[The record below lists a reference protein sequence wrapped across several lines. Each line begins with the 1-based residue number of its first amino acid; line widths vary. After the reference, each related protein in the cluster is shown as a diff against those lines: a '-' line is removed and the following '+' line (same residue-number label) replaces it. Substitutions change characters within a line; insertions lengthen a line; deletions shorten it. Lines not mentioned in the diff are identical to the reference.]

1 MFFLKLC
8 FKVFI
13 GLCAFFAFYSSVYAQ
28 ELELSPVVVTDVFN
42 NLNLSDVLASVS
54 VISRNQIEKSQA
66 ATLADLLQGEAGIEF
81 GRNGGI
87 GSTTSFFLRGQD
99 SKNVAVYIDGV
110 RSQVDQLG
118 SLQITDLPLAQI
130 ETIEILRG
138 NSAALYGDSAIGGV
152 INIFTRQGS
161 GKPAPYG
168 SVTFGGYGLKDVNTG
183 YGGSVDDF
191 KFNFQAGNLTSS
203 GFSAINTSQKT
214 AANPDSDGYSSNYFS
229 MNLERKISASS
240 SIGFRVNHRYSDIE
254 YDNSSSTLTTDTH
267 NQTKTNDL
275 YVFYL
280 HTLVDQNWKSN
291 IDVSNSKMEYE
302 DFLNGTRNK
311 TDYGFGLN
319 EGNQKSIRWFNTYTL
334 GEKTI
339 LNFGADYSE
348 DEFVFTGTSTNSDSY
363 SMKRFSRGYF
373 VGATYSL
380 KKWTFQ
386 TNIRRDDI
394 EITSTDASS
403 TVTSTSPKSTSGL
416 IGVGFQI
423 DPQWKLTT
431 SISNGF
437 SSPTA
442 YNVLYNTNLTGN
454 FEKFQAK
461 ELGLSYS
468 NAKQSLR
475 MVYFETKTQN
485 SIDMDDTYVFS
496 NTYSSE
502 NKGIETTGQTEWAG
516 YRLKGSLVFQNPWS
530 VTYDEA
536 LARRAKRYGSLDV
549 SKSAGEYEFGS
560 RIYAASER
568 KDSHWSDNVGVYHQ
582 LSGYALLSVYSSKK
596 IDKDW
601 TARFKLDNLFD
612 KDYQLAYGYNT
623 PGRAVSATLIYQPH

>member
-1 MFFLKLC
+1 MFFLKLY

-13 GLCAFFAFYSSVYAQ
+13 GLCAFFAFYSSVYSQ
-28 ELELSPVVVTDVFN
+28 ELKLNPVVVTDVFN

-110 RSQVDQLG
+110 RSQVDQIG

-191 KFNFQAGNLTSS
+191 KFNLQAGNLTSR

-240 SIGFRVNHRYSDIE
+240 SIGFRANHRYSDIE
-254 YDNSSSTLTTDTH
+254 YDYSSSSTLTTDTH

-275 YVFYL
+275 YVLYV
-280 HTLVDQNWKSN
+280 HTLVDQDWKSN

-302 DFLNGTRNK
+302 DFLNGSRNK
-311 TDYGFGLN
+311 TNIGFGLN

-348 DEFVFTGTSTNSDSY
+348 DDFVFTGTSTNSDSY

-373 VGATYSL
+373 VGLNRSMGKWSL
-380 KKWTFQ
+380 Q
-386 TNIRRDDI
+386 TNMRRDVMDI
-394 EITSTDASS
+394 TNTDASS
-403 TVTSTSPKSTSGL
+403 VLTSIGTASTSGL
-416 IGVGFQI
+416 IGIGYEI
-423 DPQWKLTT
+423 NPNWRLTT

-437 SSPTA
+437 SAPTS
-442 YNVLYNTNLTGN
+442 YDVSQNTKLTP
-454 FEKFQAK
+454 EKFLSK
-461 ELGLSYS
+461 EAGFTYVNGSKL
-468 NAKQSLR
+468 LR
-475 MVYFETKTQN
+475 MVYFEMTTQN
-485 SIDMDDTYVFS
+485 SIVYDDSNVAS
-496 NTYSSE
+496 NTYASE
-502 NKGIETTGQTEWAG
+502 NKGIETTGQSEWAG
-516 YRLKGSLVFQNPWS
+516 YRVKASLVFQNPKS
-530 VTYDEA
+530 VTYDEV
-536 LARRAKRYGSLDV
+536 LARRAKRYGSLDINRLIGDYELG
-549 SKSAGEYEFGS
+549 SKIF
-560 RIYAASER
+560 AADER
-568 KDSHWSDNVGVYHQ
+568 KDSHWNSYTLG
-582 LSGYALLSVYSSKK
+582 SYALVTLYASTKL
-596 IDKDW
+596 DNNW
-601 TARFKLDNLFD
+601 TARLKLENAFD
-612 KDYQLAYGYNT
+612 KYYQLAYGYNT
-623 PGRAVSATLIYQPH
+623 PGRTMSFTLVYQPLN

>member
-1 MFFLKLC
+1 MFFLKLY

-13 GLCAFFAFYSSVYAQ
+13 GLCAFFAFYSSLYSQ

-191 KFNFQAGNLTSS
+191 KFNLQAGNLTSS
-203 GFSAINTSQKT
+203 GFSAIDTSQKT
-214 AANPDSDGYSSNYFS
+214 AANPDSDGYLSNYFS

-240 SIGFRVNHRYSDIE
+240 SIGFRANHRYSDIE
-254 YDNSSSTLTTDTH
+254 YDYSSSTLTTDTH

-275 YVFYL
+275 YVLYL
-280 HTLVDQNWKSN
+280 YTLVDQNWRSN

-302 DFLNGTRNK
+302 DFLNGSRNK
-311 TDYGFGLN
+311 TNYGFGLN

-339 LNFGADYSE
+339 LNFGADFSE
-348 DEFVFTGTSTNSDSY
+348 DEFVFTGTSTNTDSY

-373 VGATYSL
+373 IGATYSL
-380 KKWTFQ
+380 QRWSFQ
-386 TNIRRDDI
+386 TNIRKDDI
-394 EITSTDASS
+394 EITSKDASS

-416 IGVGFQI
+416 LGVGFQI
-423 DPQWKLTT
+423 DPHWKLTS

-461 ELGLSYS
+461 ELGLSYL
-468 NAKQSLR
+468 NALQSLR

-485 SIDMDDTYVFS
+485 SIDMDDNYVSS

-502 NKGIETTGQTEWAG
+502 NKGIEITGQTKWAG
-516 YRLKGSLVFQNPWS
+516 YRVKGSLVFQNPWS

-549 SKSAGEYEFGS
+549 SKSVGEYEFGS
-560 RIYAASER
+560 RMYAASER
-568 KDSHWSDNVGVYHQ
+568 KDSHWPDGVVYHQ
-582 LSGYALLSVYSSKK
+582 LSGYALLSVYASKK

-623 PGRAVSATLIYQPH
+623 PGRTLSAALVYQPQ

>member
-1 MFFLKLC
+1 MFFLKLY

-13 GLCAFFAFYSSVYAQ
+13 GLCAFFAFYSSVYSQ
-28 ELELSPVVVTDVFN
+28 ELKLSPVVVTDVFN

-110 RSQVDQLG
+110 RSQVDQIG

-191 KFNFQAGNLTSS
+191 KFNLQAGNLTSR

-214 AANPDSDGYSSNYFS
+214 TANPDSDGYSSNYFS

-240 SIGFRVNHRYSDIE
+240 SIGFRANHRYSDIE
-254 YDNSSSTLTTDTH
+254 YDYSSSTLTTDTH

-275 YVFYL
+275 YVLYV
-280 HTLVDQNWKSN
+280 HTLVDQDWKSN

-302 DFLNGTRNK
+302 DFLNGSRNK
-311 TDYGFGLN
+311 TNIGFGLN

-348 DEFVFTGTSTNSDSY
+348 DDFVFTGTSTNSDSY

-373 VGATYSL
+373 VGLNRSMGKWSL
-380 KKWTFQ
+380 Q
-386 TNIRRDDI
+386 TNMRRDVMDI
-394 EITSTDASS
+394 TNTDASS
-403 TVTSTSPKSTSGL
+403 VLTSIGTASTSGL
-416 IGVGFQI
+416 IGIGYEI
-423 DPQWKLTT
+423 NPNWRLTT

-437 SSPTA
+437 SAPTS
-442 YNVLYNTNLTGN
+442 YDVSQNTKLTP
-454 FEKFQAK
+454 EKFLSK
-461 ELGLSYS
+461 EAGFTYVNGRKL
-468 NAKQSLR
+468 LR
-475 MVYFETKTQN
+475 MVYFEMTTQN
-485 SIDMDDTYVFS
+485 SIVYDDSNVAS
-496 NTYSSE
+496 NTYASE
-502 NKGIETTGQTEWAG
+502 NKGIETTGQSEWAG
-516 YRLKGSLVFQNPWS
+516 YRVKASLVFQNPKS
-530 VTYDEA
+530 VTYDEV
-536 LARRAKRYGSLDV
+536 LSRRAKRYGSLDINRLIGDYELG
-549 SKSAGEYEFGS
+549 SKIF
-560 RIYAASER
+560 AADER
-568 KDSHWSDNVGVYHQ
+568 KDSHWNSYTLG
-582 LSGYALLSVYSSKK
+582 SYALVTLYASTKL
-596 IDKDW
+596 DNNW
-601 TARFKLDNLFD
+601 TARLKLENAFD
-612 KDYQLAYGYNT
+612 KYYQLAYGYNT
-623 PGRAVSATLIYQPH
+623 PGRTMSFTLVYQPLN

>member
-1 MFFLKLC
+1 MFFLKLY

-13 GLCAFFAFYSSVYAQ
+13 GLCAFFAFYSSVYSQ
-28 ELELSPVVVTDVFN
+28 ELKLNPVVVTDVFN

-110 RSQVDQLG
+110 RSQVDQIG

-168 SVTFGGYGLKDVNTG
+168 SVTFGVYGLKDVNTG

-191 KFNFQAGNLTSS
+191 KFNLQAGNLTSR

-214 AANPDSDGYSSNYFS
+214 TANPDSDGYSSNYFS

-240 SIGFRVNHRYSDIE
+240 SIGFRANHRYSDIE
-254 YDNSSSTLTTDTH
+254 YDYSSSSTLTTDTH

-275 YVFYL
+275 YVLYV
-280 HTLVDQNWKSN
+280 HTLVDQDWKSN

-302 DFLNGTRNK
+302 DFLNGSRNK
-311 TDYGFGLN
+311 TNIGFGLN

-348 DEFVFTGTSTNSDSY
+348 DDFVFTGTSTNSDSY

-373 VGATYSL
+373 VGLNRSMGKWSL
-380 KKWTFQ
+380 Q
-386 TNIRRDDI
+386 TNMRRDVMDI
-394 EITSTDASS
+394 TNTDASS
-403 TVTSTSPKSTSGL
+403 VLTSIGTASTSGL
-416 IGVGFQI
+416 IGIGYEI
-423 DPQWKLTT
+423 NPNWRLTT

-437 SSPTA
+437 SAPTS
-442 YNVLYNTNLTGN
+442 YDVSQNTKLTP
-454 FEKFQAK
+454 EKFLSK
-461 ELGLSYS
+461 EAGFTYVNGSKL
-468 NAKQSLR
+468 LR
-475 MVYFETKTQN
+475 MVYFQMTTQN
-485 SIDMDDTYVFS
+485 SIVYDDSNVAS
-496 NTYSSE
+496 NTYASE
-502 NKGIETTGQTEWAG
+502 NKGIETTGQSEWAG
-516 YRLKGSLVFQNPWS
+516 YRVKASLVFQNPKS
-530 VTYDEA
+530 VTYDEV
-536 LARRAKRYGSLDV
+536 LARRAKRYGSLDINRLIGDYELG
-549 SKSAGEYEFGS
+549 SKIF
-560 RIYAASER
+560 AADER
-568 KDSHWSDNVGVYHQ
+568 KDSHWNSYTLG
-582 LSGYALLSVYSSKK
+582 SYALVTLYASTKL
-596 IDKDW
+596 DNNW
-601 TARFKLDNLFD
+601 TARLKLENAFD
-612 KDYQLAYGYNT
+612 KYYQLAYGYNT
-623 PGRAVSATLIYQPH
+623 PGRTMSFTLVYQPLN